1 MCVCV
6 CVCVCVHVSGC
17 GSVYMCMQE
26 HVYMHEGKVVTK
38 STKLQPVLIVFLLQ
52 PELHLHSCGESEEKC
67 AGEGTLPVPS
77 GIAQL

>member
-6 CVCVCVHVSGC
+6 YVSGC

-26 HVYMHEGKVVTK
+26 HEGKVVTK
-38 STKLQPVLIVFLLQ
+38 STKLQPVLTVFLLQ
-52 PELHLHSCGESEEKC
+52 PELHLHSRGESEEKC
-67 AGEGTLPVPS
+67 VGEGTLPVPS